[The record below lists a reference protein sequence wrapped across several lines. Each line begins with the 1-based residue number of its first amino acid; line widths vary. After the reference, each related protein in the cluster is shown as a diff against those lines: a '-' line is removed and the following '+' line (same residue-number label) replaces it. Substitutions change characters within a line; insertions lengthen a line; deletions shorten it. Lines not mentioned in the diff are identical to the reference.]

1 MMPRLREP
9 GPLRRRRISAA
20 LHALR
25 LALGFSVVGGLS
37 LTQAAEPPALFLKAC
52 APCHG
57 KDGKAATP
65 QGRKL
70 GVKDMTLSTLDET
83 QIRQQIREG
92 KKGPDGALR
101 MPAFQETLKAEEIER
116 LAKYAFSLQVRAA
129 TNRPAAS
136 AR

>member
-1 MMPRLREP
+1 MKSLAWI
-9 GPLRRRRISAA
+9 GSGILGVFLAGSAVTS
-20 LHALR
+20 H
-25 LALGFSVVGGLS
+25 S
-37 LTQAAEPPALFLKAC
+37 AEPPALFLKAC

-70 GVKDMTLSTLDET
+70 GVKDMTLSTLNEE

-101 MPAFQETLKAEEIER
+101 MPAFLDTLKTDEIER
-116 LAKYAFSLQVRAA
+116 LARYARSLQVTPA

-136 AR
+136 PK

>member
-1 MMPRLREP
+1 MGLRDRSP
-9 GPLRRRRISAA
+9 SRPFRMRFLSRHRPVMVVAA
-20 LHALR
+20 LAL
-25 LALGFSVVGGLS
+25 LVSDPPCG
-37 LTQAAEPPALFLKAC
+37 AAEPPALFLKAC

-70 GVKDMTLSTLDET
+70 GVKDMTLSTLDEA

-101 MPAFQETLKAEEIER
+101 MPAFQDTLKVEEIER
-116 LAKYAFSLQVRAA
+116 LARYARSLQVAPS

-136 AR
+136 AK